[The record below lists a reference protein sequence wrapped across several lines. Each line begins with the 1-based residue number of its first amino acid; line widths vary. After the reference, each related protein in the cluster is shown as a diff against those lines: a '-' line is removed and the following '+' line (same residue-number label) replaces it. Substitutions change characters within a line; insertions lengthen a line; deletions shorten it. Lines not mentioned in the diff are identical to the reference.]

1 MYSFSG
7 LVNGNTIKVD
17 DNLQTFD
24 GCRVIITIL
33 DESSN
38 ISNQATSKIL
48 DSKRMTAVRELAGI
62 WKNRKEDVD
71 GMVRNLRRG
80 RSFDL

>member
-17 DNLQTFD
+17 ENLQTFD

-48 DSKRMTAVRELAGI
+48 DSKRMTAVRELAVI